1 LSTLSSCVRIAKI
14 GTEYTF
20 NKQTESSGCRRK
32 FFQRTVQHFPSSRI
46 NQTLWRHSLEEVI
59 MMFSDLDAAWP
70 IRDVLWLVAL
80 LLAAFGVWGFYLK
93 KSLRRKLVKFE
104 TRLRDELAG
113 KNNKLASES
122 NSNLAK
128 VQTELNAVKSQANVF
143 DLVPVLRFLNLLR
156 SEQSALDALNVHPD
170 IEHGHAVLMAVM
182 TDMERAGPGSLAKKN
197 LMEIGTTRERMVGQ
211 GSTEKLAIFTAFL
224 GMSFVTV
231 DMDPKNTRH
240 AAAILPYLNPDAK
253 AVTARGENYLK
264 LEECAPD
271 FVYLD
276 AFDYDHGKHS
286 EARQER
292 YRNLLQTDINDEAC
306 WKMHEACA
314 YAIKEKMHVGGV
326 VVVDDT
332 WTDIDGMYLGK
343 GKLAV
348 PLLLDSGFE
357 IIAKTRMTIALRRKQ
372 IKNDV
377 SAMEMESAGPTA

>member
-1 LSTLSSCVRIAKI
+1 VV
-14 GTEYTF
+14 F
-20 NKQTESSGCRRK
+20 SGLISALADTVETALP
-32 FFQRTVQHFPSSRI
+32 FQ
-46 NQTLWRHSLEEVI
+46 
-59 MMFSDLDAAWP
+59 A
-70 IRDVLWLVAL
+70 VLVCILV
-80 LLAAFGVWGFYLK
+80 LLALVGVGGYVLNRAFA
-93 KSLRRKLVKFE
+93 RRLLKFE
-104 TRLRDELAG
+104 TRIRAHSVDQSRLQTDQT
-113 KNNKLASES
+113 NKLTAKIDKLESE
-122 NSNLAK
+122 
-128 VQTELNAVKSQANVF
+128 VNALKSQANVF

-156 SEQSALDALNVHPD
+156 SEQSALDALNAHPD

-182 TDMERAGPGSLAKKN
+182 TDMERAQPGSLAKKN
-197 LMEIGTTRERMVGQ
+197 LMEIGTTRERRAGQ

-231 DMDPKNTRH
+231 DMDPNNTRH
-240 AAAILPYLNPDAK
+240 AAAILNYLNPDAK

-292 YRNLLQTDINDEAC
+292 YRNFLQTDINDEDC

-314 YAIKEKMHVGGV
+314 QAIKAKMPVGGIV
-326 VVVDDT
+326 VIDDT
-332 WTDIDGMYLGK
+332 WTDADGMYLGK

-357 IIAKTRMTIALRRKQ
+357 VIAKTRMTIALRRKQ
-372 IKNDV
+372 MKKNV
-377 SAMEMESAGPTA
+377 NALEMESAGSTA